1 MTRDSQ
7 VVWRYLNPVTDSLR
21 LFQGDTIPDGAADKQ
36 NSTFRVTRY
45 APDYP
50 GFAGKDLT
58 PGYPLERYGSP
69 TVGIAGPAKQPSR
82 PRVALTVRPN
92 PARTGTAISFQFTAN
107 SPAQVTVYDAAGRRV
122 RSIAVPQS
130 PAANRCS
137 LSWDCRGVSVPPG
150 VYICRLTTVGGSATQ
165 KLVMTE

>member
-1 MTRDSQ
+1 MTDLQSKAFSTRAVHAGERTKQAD
-7 VVWRYLNPVTDSLR
+7 YTPVTTSIVPSVGYLYESMDDL
-21 LFQGDTIPDGAADKQ
+21 DA
-36 NSTFRVTRY
+36 V
-45 APDYP
+45 
-50 GFAGKDLT
+50 FANRK
-58 PGYPLERYGSP
+58 PGYVYARYGSP